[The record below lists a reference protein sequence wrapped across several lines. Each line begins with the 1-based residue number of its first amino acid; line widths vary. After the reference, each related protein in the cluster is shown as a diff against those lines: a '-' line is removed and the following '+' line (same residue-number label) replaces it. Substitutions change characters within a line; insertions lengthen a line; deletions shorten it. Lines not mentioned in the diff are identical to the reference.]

1 LSAYRSAGGTL
12 VSLIGALVIVGCY
25 LAMRRLGRIP
35 EPGGTQGK
43 R

>member
-1 LSAYRSAGGTL
+1 
-12 VSLIGALVIVGCY
+12 VSLLGAVVIVACY

-35 EPGGTQGK
+35 EPGGKAEK